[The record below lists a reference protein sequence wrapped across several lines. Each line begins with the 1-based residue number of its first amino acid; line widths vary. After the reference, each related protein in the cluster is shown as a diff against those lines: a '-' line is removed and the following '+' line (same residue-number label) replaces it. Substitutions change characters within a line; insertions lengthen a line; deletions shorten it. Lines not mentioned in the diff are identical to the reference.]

1 MASNQPSS
9 SNSAL
14 DSTFLVY
21 DEDYVS
27 ELRARLIDSA
37 SRFGTVDPLSMMSLL
52 EAERQLAESKK
63 QNSEAGNQNTV
74 PGTPSAQPV
83 QAPDQ
88 DYFYDKYLT
97 SSVRTQMAK
106 RLNMT
111 DQELE
116 TFLQNRRS
124 EEKRLLDQ
132 FKDENSSTANHPGS
146 MKWNFG
152 IAGSQPAESEN
163 QRTESERQNSGAE
176 NQNVE
181 GGNQNP
187 EIASQKTDSGA
198 QNTESGNL
206 SSQKFSPEQVQALRQ
221 KYLRDP
227 YPSPSDRKELAESI
241 DLTEKQVK
249 YWFHDKRFE
258 DRIAHKQSEK
268 WSANRHGIRR
278 TYLVQQ
284 VEAMEKKFAV
294 KPFLTFAERRE
305 LAESIGLK
313 ESEVKKWFQDRRD
326 DEKYK
331 EDVETDPDF
340 SDSESDYDYDMD
352 ESMEQ
357 YPKKFSC
364 QSNKRDRDTNANR
377 SVLHHAEAEHQSLGG
392 LPNQGFYPYRSY
404 ATAFPSYWYPQL
416 TNSDRYY
423 TCNPLN
429 SYIPFS
435 GEVLRQK
442 LDSGNR
448 DAESGIQNS
457 GAENQNV
464 EGGNQNSEITSQ
476 KTDSGAQN
484 TESGNLSSRKF
495 SPEQVQALE
504 HQYVRCPYL
513 SPSERKQLA
522 ESISLTEKQVKYW
535 FHDQRSEGRRLGM
548 QYAKCS
554 ANRHCISRTYLAQQ
568 VKVMEQKFA
577 VKQFLTLAERKELA
591 ESIGLEESEVKE
603 WFQDRRESE
612 EDKEDGESDFH
623 SDSDYDYDMD
633 ESMEQYPNEFSCQ
646 QVEDLEQQFANN
658 KYLTR
663 DVRKELAKSNNL
675 TERQVKTWFQDR
687 RFDEIRVKGHSN
699 KEDRDTNGELLLQK
713 LDSLEHKVTSLLA
726 KEDYLKVW
734 RKVNIKVSVDGFAF
748 DDNMS
753 SLLARLNAGNGDQN
767 SGIRKKLTEN
777 FSLLQSQALEQQFAI
792 NNHLTPAI
800 GAELARWTNLT
811 PAQVNI
817 WFQDR
822 RLRQNREEQKEKDID
837 SFVKNYVNLPDASKP
852 LSSFEARKIPKEFTR
867 QQVEAMEQKFIVK
880 QCLTLAER
888 KELAKSIG
896 LKESEVKTWFQ
907 NRREEEEDKE
917 DSFSEL
923 DKLLEKA
930 LEVKNE
936 KSFLYEMARRNV
948 SNFCKVVVPWALLMI
963 FACMIAIKLTV
974 GIECRR
980 NDYH

>member
-1 MASNQPSS
+1 MAYNQPNS

-14 DSTFLVY
+14 DSTFLVH

-27 ELRARLIDSA
+27 ELRARLIDSV
-37 SRFGTVDPLSMMSLL
+37 SRFGSVDPLSMMSLL
-52 EAERQLAESKK
+52 EAERQISESKN
-63 QNSEAGNQNTV
+63 QDSESGILT
-74 PGTPSAQPV
+74 AQPV

-97 SSVRTQMAK
+97 SSVRSQMAK

-116 TFLQNRRS
+116 NFLQNRRF
-124 EEKRLLDQ
+124 EEKRLIDQ
-132 FKDENSSTANHPGS
+132 FKKEDRDGDSSNANHPGSS

-152 IAGSQPAESEN
+152 IAGSQPDESEN
-163 QRTESERQNSGAE
+163 QKTGPESKHSGIE
-176 NQNVE
+176 NQNAEVS
-181 GGNQNP
+181 NRNP

-198 QNTESGNL
+198 QNSESGNL
-206 SSQKFSPEQVQALRQ
+206 TSQKLSPEQVQALRQ

-241 DLTEKQVK
+241 GLTEKQVK

-268 WSANRHGIRR
+268 WSANRNGIRR
-278 TYLVQQ
+278 TYLAEQ
-284 VEAMEKKFAV
+284 VEAMEQKFAV
-294 KPFLTFAERRE
+294 KPFLTFSERKE

-352 ESMEQ
+352 ESIEE

-364 QSNKRDRDTNANR
+364 QSNKRDRDTNAYR
-377 SVLHHAEAEHQSLGG
+377 SAWQHAKAEHQSLGG

-404 ATAFPSYWYPQL
+404 ATTFPSYWYPQL

-423 TCNPLN
+423 TCNLLN
-429 SYIPFS
+429 SSTPS
-435 GEVLRQK
+435 SEEVLRQK
-442 LDSGNR
+442 LDSGNWE
-448 DAESGIQNS
+448 AESGIQNS

-484 TESGNLSSRKF
+484 TESGNLSSQKF

-522 ESISLTEKQVKYW
+522 KSIGLTEKQVKYW

-554 ANRHCISRTYLAQQ
+554 ANRHGIIRTYCAQQ
-568 VKVMEQKFA
+568 VKAMEQKFA

-633 ESMEQYPNEFSCQ
+633 ESMERYPNEFSCQ

-663 DVRKELAKSNNL
+663 DVRKELAKNNNL

-713 LDSLEHKVTSLLA
+713 LDSLEHKVTNLLA
-726 KEDYLKVW
+726 SKTVRDSAIDSNS
-734 RKVNIKVSVDGFAF
+734 RDTFDGFTF
-748 DDNMS
+748 DPNMS
-753 SLLARLNAGNGDQN
+753 SLLDRLNAGNGNQN

-777 FSLLQSQALEQQFAI
+777 FSPLQSQALEQQFAI
-792 NNHLTPAI
+792 SKYLTPAI

-822 RLRQNREEQKEKDID
+822 RLRQIREEQTQKDID
-837 SFVKNYVNLPDASKP
+837 SFVKNYVNRSYASEP
-852 LSSFEARKIPKEFTR
+852 LRSFEARKLPEKFSR
-867 QQVEAMEQKFIVK
+867 QQVEALEQKFIVK

-896 LKESEVKTWFQ
+896 LKESEVKEWFQ
-907 NRREEEEDKE
+907 YRREEEEDK
-917 DSFSEL
+917 DDGFAEL
-923 DKLLEKA
+923 DKLLKKA

-936 KSFLYEMARRNV
+936 ELFLYERARRNV
-948 SNFCKVVVPWALLMI
+948 GNFFKLVVPWVLLMI
-963 FACMIAIKLTV
+963 FACMIAIKLTI

-980 NDYH
+980 NNYE